1 MKLPFIIRSF
11 SSLLVICSVFGF
23 TCVSFGQSSVPS
35 AVDVRLV
42 TDEAEAVLAI
52 LTKIKSNQ
60 QITEADWG
68 RVFSSEGYVRLKQR
82 ETSMKRPFEED
93 NFKTFVHS
101 TQLAERS
108 QALEETLVRW
118 KSADITGAARL
129 ALAYLPKGARIRSKI
144 YPVIKPQENSFV
156 FDVKTDPAIF
166 LYLDPTISREKFKN
180 TLAHELHHIG
190 YGSRCPSERAS
201 EDISKLPENVRNVI
215 TWLGAFGEG
224 FAMLAAA
231 GGPDIHP
238 HAVSSSDERARW
250 DKDLANFNTDL
261 KKVEKFFL
269 DMLNNRLTSQE
280 DIQGVG
286 FSFFGEQGPWY
297 TVGWRMAV
305 VIEKTYG
312 RAKLIELFCDKRE
325 LIVTYN
331 KAAAKYNRKA
341 HEPLALWSP
350 MLADGLKQ
358 GPSKPA
364 SNKRTR
370 SSANSSPY

>member
-1 MKLPFIIRSF
+1 MKLPLIIRGSSSLSVI
-11 SSLLVICSVFGF
+11 SSLLGF
-23 TCVSFGQSSVPS
+23 AFVCFGQSSVQS
-35 AVDVRLV
+35 AVNVRLV

-52 LTKIKSNQ
+52 LAKIKSNQ
-60 QITEADWG
+60 QINETDWR

-82 ETSMKRPFEED
+82 ETSMKRSFEED
-93 NFKTFVHS
+93 SFKTFVLS

-118 KSADITGAARL
+118 KNADITRAARL
-129 ALAYLPKGARIRSKI
+129 ALAYLPKEARIRAKI

-166 LYLDPTISREKFKN
+166 IYIDPTVSREKFEN

-190 YGSRCPSERAS
+190 YGSSCPSERTS
-201 EDISKLPENVRNVI
+201 EGISKLPDNVRNVI

-238 HAVSSSDERARW
+238 HAVSSSEDRARW
-250 DKDLANFNTDL
+250 DRDVANFNNDL
-261 KKVEKFFL
+261 KKVEMFFL
-269 DMLNNRLTSQE
+269 DMLNDRLTGQE
-280 DIQGVG
+280 DIQRVG

-305 VIEKTYG
+305 LIEKTFG
-312 RAKLIELFCDKRE
+312 RQKLIEVFCDSRE
-325 LIVTYN
+325 LIANYN
-331 KAAAKYNRKA
+331 EAAAKYNSKA
-341 HEPLALWSP
+341 PEPLALWSP
-350 MLADGLKQ
+350 LLADSLKQ
-358 GPSKPA
+358 
-364 SNKRTR
+364 SNRKLQPKKQRR
-370 SSANSSPY
+370 